1 MTRHN
6 KNKDIEYNNPKLFEL
21 IVITGLLTNDINN
34 VLTVATTN
42 EQKSILNKALKELEL
57 LKLAITDTGF
67 LHNNIGAAY
76 NEWQCIFDKC
86 KDIINA
92 TYLLHT

>member
-21 IVITGLLTNDINN
+21 IVITGLLKNDINN
-34 VLTVATTN
+34 VLTVSTIN
-42 EQKSILNKALKELEL
+42 EQKSILNKALKDLEL
-57 LKLAITDTGF
+57 LKLVITDTDF
-67 LHNNIGAAY
+67 LHNNIEEAY
-76 NEWQCIFDKC
+76 NEWQFIFDQC